1 MFGAAAAVCAA
12 LYSAAAPAADAAAP
26 APAAAEAQSLESR
39 IAARVLAVTTMKPD
53 TVRPA
58 PVKGLYEV
66 VVKRRLFYVDEK
78 VEHLIVG
85 RIFDAAT
92 ETDIT
97 AARIEE
103 LSRIDWKELPLQD
116 AIKVVYGNGERKV
129 AVFTDARCTYCQ
141 MLEKSL
147 RETGNVTVYNF
158 LYPILNSREVTRNI
172 VCAKDPAKALQD
184 HMLNGTEPPAAKCD
198 DSVLDRNL
206 ALGARYE
213 ISATPFIIFANGSRV
228 TGALPSDQLNRGLNL
243 K

>member
-1 MFGAAAAVCAA
+1 MRAALFSVAAAVAAA
-12 LYSAAAPAADAAAP
+12 LASTHALAAN
-26 APAAAEAQSLESR
+26 ELEDQ
-39 IAARVLAVTTMKPD
+39 IAARVLAVTSMKPD
-53 TVRPA
+53 SVRPT

-66 VVKRRLFYVDEK
+66 VVSRRVFYVDEDVK
-78 VEHLIVG
+78 HLIVG

-103 LSRIDWKELPLQD
+103 LSRIDWKELPLDD

-141 MLEKSL
+141 MLEKNL
-147 RETGNVTVYNF
+147 RDTGNVTVYNF
-158 LYPILNSREVTRNI
+158 LYPILNSRDIARNI
-172 VCAKDPAKALQD
+172 VCAQDPAKALQD
-184 HMLNGTEPPAAKCD
+184 HMLNGTEPPPASCD

-206 ALGARYE
+206 ALGAKFE
-213 ISATPFIIFANGSRV
+213 VSGTPLLIFANGSRV
-228 TGALPSDQLNRGLNL
+228 TGVLPSKDLDRGLNL

>member
-1 MFGAAAAVCAA
+1 MRAALFGAAATITAA
-12 LYSAAAPAADAAAP
+12 LAAATSAFAADTAPAAGK
-26 APAAAEAQSLESR
+26 LEDQ

-53 TVRPA
+53 SVRST

-66 VVKRRLFYVDEK
+66 VVKRRVFYVDEN
-78 VEHLIVG
+78 VTHLIVG
-85 RIFDAAT
+85 RIFEAAT

-97 AARIEE
+97 ARRIEE

-116 AIKVVYGNGERKV
+116 AIKVVYGKGERKV

-141 MLEKSL
+141 MLEKTL

-158 LYPILNSREVTRNI
+158 LYPILNSREVARNI
-172 VCAKDPAKALQD
+172 VCSKDPAKALQE

-206 ALGARYE
+206 ALGAKFE
-213 ISATPFIIFANGSRV
+213 ISGTPFIIFENGSRV
-228 TGALPSDQLNRGLNL
+228 TGALPNDQLNRGLNL

>member
-1 MFGAAAAVCAA
+1 MRAALFGAAATITAA
-12 LYSAAAPAADAAAP
+12 LAAATSAFAADTASAAGK
-26 APAAAEAQSLESR
+26 LEDQ

-53 TVRPA
+53 SVRST

-66 VVKRRLFYVDEK
+66 VVKRRVFYVDEN
-78 VEHLIVG
+78 VTHLIVG
-85 RIFDAAT
+85 RIFEAAT

-97 AARIEE
+97 ARRIEE

-116 AIKVVYGNGERKV
+116 AIKVVYGKGERKV

-141 MLEKSL
+141 MLEKTL

-158 LYPILNSREVTRNI
+158 LYPILNSREVARNI
-172 VCAKDPAKALQD
+172 VCSKDPAKALQE

-198 DSVLDRNL
+198 DSMLDRNL
-206 ALGARYE
+206 ALGAKFE
-213 ISATPFIIFANGSRV
+213 ISGTPFIIFENGSRV